1 MEHERRPDG
10 LFWIGLFLGGVIG
23 ALIIVLMGTDKGK
36 KLLRQLQDDSG
47 DFFDARRSDI
57 EKKVAELEEK
67 GAELVEQGKAIQE
80 EVMESVREAGAGVG
94 KDAAERVDEALS
106 HIEKLQERGRKNTAD
121 LRKRLFKN
129 IPKK

>member
-1 MEHERRPDG
+1 MEGQKRPDG

-36 KLLRQLQDDSG
+36 KLLRQLQDDSE
-47 DFFDARRSDI
+47 DFFEHKRSDI
-57 EKKVAELEEK
+57 EKKVAQLEQK
-67 GAELVEQGKAIQE
+67 GAELIEQGKAIQE
-80 EVMESVREAGAGVG
+80 EVMDSVRETKSEVS

-106 HIEKLQERGRKNTAD
+106 HIEALQERGRKNTAD